1 MKNNNKATR
10 DSRLKVRTFLLL
22 VVVYVISFK
31 RELNWVWGVLF
42 LLWVIPHIRAGAIS
56 LAEPIDRRE
65 NPIWF
70 WLIVVTWV
78 WMSVYLIAAPFLER
92 LQ

>member
-22 VVVYVISFK
+22 VVVYVITFK
-31 RELNWVWGVLF
+31 SELNWVWGVLF
-42 LLWVIPHIRAGAIS
+42 LLWVIPHIRAGSIS
-56 LAEPIDRRE
+56 LAEPINRRE

-70 WLIVVTWV
+70 WLIIVTWV
-78 WMSVYLIAAPFLER
+78 WMSVYLIAAPFLGR
-92 LQ
+92 LE